1 MRITWFLASITLAA
15 LPLYVVRCSS
25 LGWCVSIIPLTLL
38 EALIALTFISW
49 LAWRVSTVKKGTID
63 SRQLLQRLRGPFFWP
78 LLAFLIVATVSMAL
92 SPDLRAAAG
101 VWKAYFIEPALLY
114 LVVLDLSL
122 ERRSV
127 NWVFG
132 PLLFSGVWLSALA
145 VWQSKSGVD
154 PFAPHSINIGR
165 VTGVYDNPNA
175 LGLYLGPLVFL
186 GLGFLL
192 DNLRNKK
199 PVTWQKTALSVLIVV
214 SLCLYIL
221 AIYLSK
227 SRGAALGI
235 SISSLFFAAVLIY
248 RLVPDWLKKAGQ
260 ILFYSMIGSLIL
272 IILISV
278 ASIDKFV
285 SRAEP
290 KSTDTAYTR
299 LCIWQATKQMLVDRP
314 VFGSGLSG
322 FPKIYPKYATC
333 EGYPSQYPHNI
344 FLNFWTELGLLGLL
358 TFLWIIY
365 KYWRILIG
373 QINNFIAV
381 GLLSVV
387 IYIFVHGLVDVP
399 YFKNDLSSQFWIILA
414 LAAYLRIFGEKT

>member
-1 MRITWFLASITLAA
+1 MRITLFFASVTLAA
-15 LPLYVVRCSS
+15 LPLYAIRCSS
-25 LGWCVSIIPLTLL
+25 LGWCVSVVPFTLL

-49 LAWRVSTVKKGTID
+49 LVWRVSSVKKGTVD
-63 SRQLLQRLRGPFFWP
+63 SRQLFQRLRRPFFWP
-78 LLAFLIVATVSMAL
+78 LLVFLAVATISLAL

-101 VWKAYFIEPALLY
+101 IWKAYFIEPALLY

-122 ERRSV
+122 TRRSV

-132 PLLFSGVWLSALA
+132 PLLFSGVWLAALA
-145 VWQSKSGVD
+145 VWQAKTGVD
-154 PFAPHSINIGR
+154 PFAPTSINIGR

-175 LGLYLGPLVFL
+175 LGLYLGPLAL
-186 GLGFLL
+186 IGLGFLL

-199 PVTWQKTALSVLIVV
+199 LLIWQKTALSVLIIV

-221 AIYLSK
+221 AIYFSK

-235 SISSLFFAAVLIY
+235 GISGLFFAILLIY
-248 RLVPDWLKKAGQ
+248 RLVPGWLKKAGQ
-260 ILFYSMIGSLIL
+260 ILFYSTIGSLIL
-272 IILISV
+272 ITLVSF
-278 ASIDKFV
+278 ANIDKFV

-299 LCIWQATKQMLVDRP
+299 LCIWQATKKMLVARP

-322 FPKIYPKYATC
+322 FPKVYPKYATC

-344 FLNFWTELGLLGLL
+344 FLNFWTELGLFGLL

-365 KYWRILIG
+365 KYWRVLIG
-373 QINNFIAV
+373 QPNNFIAI

-387 IYIFVHGLVDVP
+387 VYIFVHGLVDVP
-399 YFKNDLSSQFWIILA
+399 YFKNDLSSEFWVMLA
-414 LAAYLRIFGEKT
+414 VAASLQVLAKET